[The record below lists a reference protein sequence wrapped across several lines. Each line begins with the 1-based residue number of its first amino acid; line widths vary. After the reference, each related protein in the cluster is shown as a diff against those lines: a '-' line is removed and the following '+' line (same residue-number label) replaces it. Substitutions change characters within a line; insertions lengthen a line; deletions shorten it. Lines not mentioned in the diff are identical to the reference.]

1 MSGSDILSLAVNQN
15 EQIGKD
21 IIAMGILKKIITGI
35 GVLAALLCALI
46 ILSAINPG
54 ITETLS
60 SLLSGNGIPTQGEES
75 EAVEDAAEPFREED
89 ADISDIPSGTEEE
102 ETEDDSALPEEEE
115 PGTGQ
120 SVQRQPEEPD
130 RGTADTAS
138 SGERVRGT
146 NGYEPP
152 AESGVSV
159 PEAVSGKSGYEPI
172 TEKSEELPDAEG
184 GEYTSDLGYGETG
197 DNLSFD
203 SIFYPYYQMLDTK
216 GQHLYRQIYANA
228 AAYNAAFVP
237 IEAVPVS
244 ELKDVVMAVYN
255 DHPEL
260 FWLNTVFTCRYDQNK
275 ICAELE
281 LEFNMTLEELTVSSK
296 TFYNI
301 TNEIL
306 SQVQNLSVYE
316 KEVRLHDILIE
327 RVEYEKGVDKN
338 QSAYSALVDGK
349 SVCAGYA
356 RAYQY
361 LMQRMGIPCFYCTG
375 YAGTDHAWNIVG
387 LDDGYYNVDVTWDD
401 TEGGQYDYFNKT
413 DEAYADTHVRR
424 ELSVNLPKCEGQRY
438 AVQ

>member
-1 MSGSDILSLAVNQN
+1 MN
-15 EQIGKD
+15 
-21 IIAMGILKKIITGI
+21 ILKKIITGI

-60 SLLSGNGIPTQGEES
+60 SLVSGVGLPSQGEEPEEESEEESEESLPEEESALSDAPSDTSS
-75 EAVEDAAEPFREED
+75 EAESEDN
-89 ADISDIPSGTEEE
+89 
-102 ETEDDSALPEEEE
+102 SALPEEDGE
-115 PGTGQ
+115 TDSGQ
-120 SVQRQPEEPD
+120 SVQRQPEEPE
-130 RGTADTAS
+130 RGS
-138 SGERVRGT
+138 SNTGSGGERVRGM

-152 AESGVSV
+152 AESDVKV
-159 PEAVSGKSGYEPI
+159 PEAVSGKSGYQPI

-203 SIFYPYYQMLDTK
+203 SIFYPYYQMLDPK

-244 ELKDVVMAVYN
+244 ELKDVIMAVYN

-260 FWLNTVFTCRYDQNK
+260 FWLNTVFTCKYDQNK

-281 LEFNMTLEELTVSSK
+281 LEFNMTLEELTASSK

-306 SQVQNLSVYE
+306 SQVQGLSVNE
-316 KEVRLHDILIE
+316 KERRLHDILIE
-327 RVEYEKGVDKN
+327 RVEYEKGADKN

-361 LMQRMGIPCFYCTG
+361 LMQRLGIPCFYCTG

>member
-1 MSGSDILSLAVNQN
+1 MKILRN
-15 EQIGKD
+15 
-21 IIAMGILKKIITGI
+21 IIVGI

-46 ILSAINPG
+46 ILSAANPG
-54 ITETLS
+54 ITQTLS
-60 SLLSGNGIPTQGEES
+60 SLLSGDGLPSKEEESGETIEVEEPEFSDQLSDPSSEAGEDGEE
-75 EAVEDAAEPFREED
+75 P
-89 ADISDIPSGTEEE
+89 
-102 ETEDDSALPEEEE
+102 EDDSALPEEEE
-115 PGTGQ
+115 EMGTRLT
-120 SVQRQPEEPD
+120 VQRQPEEPE
-130 RGTADTAS
+130 RGISDQES
-138 SGERVRGT
+138 SGARVRGM

-159 PEAVSGKSGYEPI
+159 PEAVSGKSGYQPI

-203 SIFYPYYQMLDTK
+203 SIFYPYYQMLDQK

-260 FWLNTVFTCRYDQNK
+260 FWLNTIFTCRYDQNK

-281 LEFNMTLEELTVSSK
+281 LEFNMTLEELTASSK

-306 SQVQNLSVYE
+306 FQVQNLGTYE
-316 KEVRLHDILIE
+316 KEARLHDILIE
-327 RVEYEKGVDKN
+327 RVEYDKGADKN

-361 LMQRMGIPCFYCTG
+361 LMQRAGIPCFYCTG
-375 YAGTDHAWNIVG
+375 YAGQDHAWNIVG

-413 DEAYADTHVRR
+413 DEMYADTHVRR

-438 AVQ
+438 VVP

>member
-1 MSGSDILSLAVNQN
+1 MKILRN
-15 EQIGKD
+15 I
-21 IIAMGILKKIITGI
+21 I

-46 ILSAINPG
+46 ILSAANPG
-54 ITETLS
+54 ITQTLS
-60 SLLSGNGIPTQGEES
+60 SLLSGDGLPSKEEEAEESIEDEASELSDQLSDPPSEAEEEGEE
-75 EAVEDAAEPFREED
+75 P
-89 ADISDIPSGTEEE
+89 
-102 ETEDDSALPEEEE
+102 EDDSALPEEEE
-115 PGTGQ
+115 EMGARL
-120 SVQRQPEEPD
+120 SVQRQPEEPE
-130 RGTADTAS
+130 RGTSDPES
-138 SGERVRGT
+138 SGARVRGM

-152 AESGVSV
+152 AESGVNV
-159 PEAVSGKSGYEPI
+159 PEAVSGKSGYQPI

-203 SIFYPYYQMLDTK
+203 SIFYPYYQMLDQK

-244 ELKDVVMAVYN
+244 ELKNVVMAVYN

-260 FWLNTVFTCRYDQNK
+260 FWLNTIFTCRYDQNK

-281 LEFNMTLEELTVSSK
+281 LEFNMTLEELTASSK

-306 SQVQNLSVYE
+306 SQVQNLGTYE
-316 KEVRLHDILIE
+316 KESRLHDILIE
-327 RVEYEKGVDKN
+327 RVEYDKGADKN

-361 LMQRMGIPCFYCTG
+361 LMQRAGIPCFYCTG
-375 YAGTDHAWNIVG
+375 YAGQDHAWNIVG

-413 DEAYADTHVRR
+413 DEMYADTHVRR

-438 AVQ
+438 VVP

>member
-1 MSGSDILSLAVNQN
+1 MKILRN
-15 EQIGKD
+15 
-21 IIAMGILKKIITGI
+21 IIVGI

-46 ILSAINPG
+46 ILSAANPG
-54 ITETLS
+54 ITQTLS
-60 SLLSGNGIPTQGEES
+60 SLLSGDGLPSKEEES
-75 EAVEDAAEPFREED
+75 EESIEDEASEL
-89 ADISDIPSGTEEE
+89 SDQLSDPPSEAEEE
-102 ETEDDSALPEEEE
+102 GEEPEDDSALPEEEE
-115 PGTGQ
+115 EMGARL
-120 SVQRQPEEPD
+120 SVQRQPEEPE
-130 RGTADTAS
+130 RGTSDPES
-138 SGERVRGT
+138 SGASVRGM

-152 AESGVSV
+152 AESGVNV
-159 PEAVSGKSGYEPI
+159 PEAVSGKSGYQPI

-203 SIFYPYYQMLDTK
+203 SIFYPYYQMLDQK

-244 ELKDVVMAVYN
+244 ELKNVVMAVYN

-260 FWLNTVFTCRYDQNK
+260 FWLNTIFTCRYDQNK

-281 LEFNMTLEELTVSSK
+281 LEFNMTLEELTASSK

-306 SQVQNLSVYE
+306 SQVQNLGTYE
-316 KEVRLHDILIE
+316 KESRLHDILIE
-327 RVEYEKGVDKN
+327 RAEYDKGADKN

-361 LMQRMGIPCFYCTG
+361 LMQRAGIPCFYCTG
-375 YAGTDHAWNIVG
+375 YAGQDHAWNIVG

-413 DEAYADTHVRR
+413 DEMYADTHVRR

-438 AVQ
+438 VVP

>member
-1 MSGSDILSLAVNQN
+1 MKILRN
-15 EQIGKD
+15 
-21 IIAMGILKKIITGI
+21 IIVGI

-46 ILSAINPG
+46 ILSAANPG
-54 ITETLS
+54 ITQTLS
-60 SLLSGNGIPTQGEES
+60 SLLSGDGLPSKEEES
-75 EAVEDAAEPFREED
+75 EESIEDEASEL
-89 ADISDIPSGTEEE
+89 SDQLSDPPSEAEEE
-102 ETEDDSALPEEEE
+102 GEEPEDDSALPEEEE
-115 PGTGQ
+115 EMGARL
-120 SVQRQPEEPD
+120 SVQRQPEEPE
-130 RGTADTAS
+130 RGTSDPES
-138 SGERVRGT
+138 SGASVRGM

-152 AESGVSV
+152 AESGVNV
-159 PEAVSGKSGYEPI
+159 PEAVSGKSGYQPI

-203 SIFYPYYQMLDTK
+203 SIFYPYYQMLDQK

-244 ELKDVVMAVYN
+244 ELKNVVMAVYN

-260 FWLNTVFTCRYDQNK
+260 FWLNTIFTCRYDQNK

-281 LEFNMTLEELTVSSK
+281 LEFNMTLEELTASSK

-306 SQVQNLSVYE
+306 SQVQNLGTYE
-316 KEVRLHDILIE
+316 KESRLHDILIE
-327 RVEYEKGVDKN
+327 RVEYDKGADKN

-361 LMQRMGIPCFYCTG
+361 LMQRAGIPCFYCTG
-375 YAGTDHAWNIVG
+375 YAGQDHAWNIVG

-413 DEAYADTHVRR
+413 DEMYADTHVRR

-438 AVQ
+438 VVP

>member
-1 MSGSDILSLAVNQN
+1 MN
-15 EQIGKD
+15 
-21 IIAMGILKKIITGI
+21 ILKKIITGI

-46 ILSAINPG
+46 ILSVINPG

-60 SLLSGNGIPTQGEES
+60 SLVSGNGVSPE
-75 EAVEDAAEPFREED
+75 
-89 ADISDIPSGTEEE
+89 EEE
-102 ETEDDSALPEEEE
+102 ETSEGNTESFQEPETYEESSDMPSGASSEDPAGLPEEEE
-115 PGTGQ
+115 ERDSGQ
-120 SVQRQPEEPD
+120 SAGRQPEEPD
-130 RGTADTAS
+130 RSSSGTGS
-138 SGERVRGT
+138 SGERVRGM

-152 AESGVSV
+152 AESDVSV
-159 PEAVSGKSGYEPI
+159 PKAVSGKSGYQPI
-172 TEKSEELPDAEG
+172 TEKSEELPGAEG

-203 SIFYPYYQMLDTK
+203 SIFYPYYQMLDQK

-244 ELKDVVMAVYN
+244 ELKDVIMAVYN

-260 FWLNTVFTCRYDQNK
+260 FWLNTVYTCKYDQNR

-281 LEFNMTLEELTVSSK
+281 LEFNMTLEELTTASK
-296 TFYNI
+296 TFYST

-306 SQVQNLSVYE
+306 SQMQGLGVYD
-316 KEVRLHDILIE
+316 KERRLHDILIE

-361 LMQRMGIPCFYCTG
+361 LMQRLGIPCFYCTG

>member
-1 MSGSDILSLAVNQN
+1 MKILKN
-15 EQIGKD
+15 
-21 IIAMGILKKIITGI
+21 IIAGI

-46 ILSAINPG
+46 ILSALNPG
-54 ITETLS
+54 ITQTLS
-60 SLLSGNGIPTQGEES
+60 SLLSGDGLPSQEEESGAGEEPEQLVGDEES
-75 EAVEDAAEPFREED
+75 EFLDVP
-89 ADISDIPSGTEEE
+89 SDTSSETEEE
-102 ETEDDSALPEEEE
+102 EPEGDANPPDEEEE
-115 PGTGQ
+115 MDSGQ
-120 SVQRQPEEPD
+120 TVQRQPEEPES
-130 RGTADTAS
+130 G
-138 SGERVRGT
+138 GERVRGM

-152 AESGVSV
+152 AESDVSV
-159 PEAVSGKSGYEPI
+159 PEAVSGKSGYQPI

-203 SIFYPYYQMLDTK
+203 SIFYPYYQMLDPK

-228 AAYNAAFVP
+228 AACNAAFVP

-244 ELKDVVMAVYN
+244 ELKDVIMAVYN

-260 FWLNTVFTCRYDQNK
+260 FWLNTVFTCKYDQNK

-296 TFYNI
+296 DFYNI

-306 SQVQNLSVYE
+306 SQVQNLDVYE
-316 KEVRLHDILIE
+316 KERRLHDILIE
-327 RVEYEKGVDKN
+327 RVEYEKGADKN

-361 LMQRMGIPCFYCTG
+361 LMQRLGIPCFYCTG

-424 ELSVNLPKCEGQRY
+424 ELSVNLPRCEGQRY

>member
-1 MSGSDILSLAVNQN
+1 M
-15 EQIGKD
+15 K
-21 IIAMGILKKIITGI
+21 ILKKIITGI

-46 ILSAINPG
+46 IMSAINPG

-60 SLLSGNGIPTQGEES
+60 SLLSGNGLPAQ
-75 EAVEDAAEPFREED
+75 
-89 ADISDIPSGTEEE
+89 EEE
-102 ETEDDSALPEEEE
+102 ETSAEETEPSRESEVYEESSDTPPDTSSEEESEGDSDLPEEEE
-115 PGTGQ
+115 EMDSGQ

-130 RGTADTAS
+130 R
-138 SGERVRGT
+138 SGSESERGGGRVVGM

-152 AESGVSV
+152 AESGVNV
-159 PEAVSGKSGYEPI
+159 PEAVSGKSGYQPI

-184 GEYTSDLGYGETG
+184 GEYTSNLGYGETG
-197 DNLSFD
+197 DGLSFD
-203 SIFYPYYQMLDTK
+203 SIFYPYYQMLDQK

-244 ELKDVVMAVYN
+244 ELKDVIMAVYN

-260 FWLNTVFTCRYDQNK
+260 FWLNTVFTCKYDQNK

-281 LEFNMTLEELTVSSK
+281 LEFNMTLEELTPASR

-306 SQVQNLSVYE
+306 SQVQNLGVYE
-316 KEVRLHDILIE
+316 KESRLHDILIE
-327 RVEYEKGVDKN
+327 RVEYDKGADKN

-361 LMQRMGIPCFYCTG
+361 LMQRAGIPCFYCTG

-401 TEGGQYDYFNKT
+401 TEGGQYDYFNKS

>member
-1 MSGSDILSLAVNQN
+1 M
-15 EQIGKD
+15 
-21 IIAMGILKKIITGI
+21 
-35 GVLAALLCALI
+35 CALI
-46 ILSAINPG
+46 IFSTVNPG
-54 ITETLS
+54 ITNTLS
-60 SLLSGNGIPTQGEES
+60 SLLSGNGLPVQEEEP
-75 EAVEDAAEPFREED
+75 EAPEEPDESDQTEDASL
-89 ADISDIPSGTEEE
+89 SDVPSDTPSEMEGGTE
-102 ETEDDSALPEEEE
+102 DNAALPEESEE
-115 PGTGQ
+115 TSAGQ
-120 SVQRQPEEPD
+120 RVQRQPEEPD
-130 RGTADTAS
+130 RSASGSES
-138 SGERVRGT
+138 SGGRVRGM

-152 AESGVSV
+152 SESGVSV

-172 TEKSEELPDAEG
+172 TEKAEELPDAEG

-203 SIFYPYYQMLDTK
+203 SIFYPYYQMLDSK

-260 FWLNTVFTCRYDQNK
+260 FWLNTVYTCKYDQNR

-281 LEFNMTLEELTVSSK
+281 LEFNMTLEELTPASR

-306 SQVQNLSVYE
+306 AQVQGLGVYE
-316 KEVRLHDILIE
+316 KESRLHDILID
-327 RVEYEKGVDKN
+327 RVEYDKGVDKN

-361 LMQRMGIPCFYCTG
+361 LMQRTGIPCFYCTG

-401 TEGGQYDYFNKT
+401 TEGGRYDYFNKT

-424 ELSVNLPKCEGQRY
+424 ELSVNLPKCEGQMY
-438 AVQ
+438 VVQ

>member
-1 MSGSDILSLAVNQN
+1 M
-15 EQIGKD
+15 K
-21 IIAMGILKKIITGI
+21 ILKNIITGI
-35 GVLAALLCALI
+35 GVIAALLCALI
-46 ILSAINPG
+46 IFSAVNPG
-54 ITETLS
+54 ITQTLS
-60 SLLSGNGIPTQGEES
+60 SLLSGDGLPSKEES
-75 EAVEDAAEPFREED
+75 GEAEEPESIGNTD
-89 ADISDIPSGTEEE
+89 SSDFDMPFDTSTDTEGEE
-102 ETEDDSALPEEEE
+102 ETPEEEFALPEEEE
-115 PGTGQ
+115 EMGAGQ

-130 RGTADTAS
+130 R
-138 SGERVRGT
+138 SGSDSESGGRVVGM

-152 AESGVSV
+152 AESAVSV

-197 DNLSFD
+197 DNLNFD
-203 SIFYPYYQMLDTK
+203 SIFYPYYQMLDPK

-228 AAYNAAFVP
+228 AACNAAFVP

-244 ELKDVVMAVYN
+244 ELKNVIMAVYN

-260 FWLNTVFTCRYDQNK
+260 FWLNTVFTCKYDQNK

-281 LEFNMTLEELTVSSK
+281 LEFNMTLEELTPASR
-296 TFYNI
+296 TFYNV

-306 SQVQNLSVYE
+306 SQVQGLSVNE
-316 KEVRLHDILIE
+316 KERRLHDLLIE
-327 RVEYEKGVDKN
+327 RVEYDKGVDKN

-361 LMQRMGIPCFYCTG
+361 LMQRTGIPCFYCTG